1 MVNSKII
8 FSKNKIFLS
17 GNVVGKSNQNPDI
30 DPNKIILTKRISD
43 TSNIIGVTQKNL
55 ANNITINGI
64 KKKISFHR
72 DLQPKKIFRSKGII
86 DDNNPT
92 TYYPHSNLTYI
103 DYTGDYLIDGSVNYY
118 LNTDGTTSIRDFS
131 NNFTMYYNYGLQQLS
146 ISETNLTRVDLRG
159 FLDFSLSNPDISN
172 NFDICFLYIND
183 LKDVSIKASNN
194 TTGEH
199 HIDINIKH
207 PSRPKGHINNN
218 KIDQGYSNQII
229 LIEKNSP
236 RKKYYLDLDY
246 IFYDSSTNI
255 HYLAPYVEKLNF
267 NVTSNFT
274 VPQLRSQTVNI
285 TNFLSG
291 PSKSFSVFDLSLV
304 AISKLTNPEHFMHY
318 NNKVIKFTNLD
329 PANNVATV
337 LQRTGRTD
345 VQLTKLIEALEG
357 DARNI
362 INDNS
367 NSIVFPA
374 YTFTRNNDIGQ
385 LNLTATSLN
394 RFFVGTLTQ
403 KYRVF
408 QNLPDVEIISHT
420 FTITYNIICN
430 PELCPTL
437 GFPDK
442 RESISSIGSMGSF
455 RMQFSKALNTAT
467 KRKGKKTKFIKQN
480 L

>member
-17 GNVVGKSNQNPDI
+17 GNVVGKTSNQDLDF

-55 ANNITINGI
+55 ANNITINEPL
-64 KKKISFHR
+64 KKISFHR
-72 DLQPKKIFRSKGII
+72 DLQPKKIFTSTGIKTE
-86 DDNNPT
+86 NPR
-92 TYYPHSNLTYI
+92 TYYPHSNLSYI
-103 DYTGDYLIDGSVNYY
+103 DYTGNYLIDGSVNYY
-118 LNTDGTTSIRDFS
+118 LNTDGTTSIKDFS
-131 NNFTMYYNYGLQQLS
+131 NNFTMYYNYGLHQLS
-146 ISETNLTRVDLRG
+146 ASKKKLIELDLTG
-159 FLDFSLSNPDISN
+159 FLDFSVSNPIN
-172 NFDICFLYIND
+172 NTTFDICFLYMND
-183 LKDVSIKASNN
+183 SVDESIKSSGNAIADNI
-194 TTGEH
+194 
-199 HIDINIKH
+199 IDINIEH
-207 PSRPKGHINNN
+207 PSRLKDYIYNDEIN
-218 KIDQGYSNQII
+218 QGYSNQII
-229 LIEKNSP
+229 LIEKNSS
-236 RKKYYLDLDY
+236 RKKYYLNLDY
-246 IFYDSSTNI
+246 IFYDSTSNI
-255 HYLAPYVEKLNF
+255 YYLAPYVEELNF
-267 NVTSNFT
+267 NVTDSFT
-274 VPQLRSQTVNI
+274 IPQLTSQTVNI
-285 TNFLSG
+285 TKYLSG

-318 NNKVIKFTNLD
+318 NNKILRFTNLD

-345 VQLTKLIEALEG
+345 VQLTKLVTALEG
-357 DARNI
+357 DATNI

-367 NSIVFPA
+367 SSIVFPA

-403 KYRVF
+403 EYRVF
-408 QNLPDVEIISHT
+408 QNLPRVEIISNT

-442 RESISSIGSMGSF
+442 REFISSIGSMGSF
-455 RMQFSKALNTAT
+455 RMQFSKSLNTAT

>member
-55 ANNITINGI
+55 ANNITINGPL
-64 KKKISFHR
+64 KKISFHR
-72 DLQPKKIFRSKGII
+72 DVQPKIIYRSTGIKTE
-86 DDNNPT
+86 NPR

-103 DYTGDYLIDGSVNYY
+103 DNNGNYLIDGSVNYY
-118 LNTDGTTSIRDFS
+118 LNTNNSTDIRDFS

-146 ISETNLTRVDLRG
+146 ISETELTRIDLRG
-159 FLDFSLSNPDISN
+159 FFDFSLSNPDISN

-183 LKDVSIKASNN
+183 LKDVSIEASNN

-199 HIDINIKH
+199 HIDININH
-207 PSRPKGHINNN
+207 PLRPKGHVYNDQIN
-218 KIDQGYSNQII
+218 QGYSNQII
-229 LIEKNSP
+229 LIEKNNSK
-236 RKKYYLDLDY
+236 KKYYLDLEY
-246 IFYDSSTNI
+246 IFYDSTSNI
-255 HYLAPYVEKLNF
+255 YYLAPYLEELSF
-267 NVTSNFT
+267 NVTDSFT
-274 VPQLRSQTVNI
+274 IPQLTSQTLNI
-285 TNFLSG
+285 TKYLSG
-291 PSKSFSVFDLSLV
+291 PSKSFSIFDLNLV
-304 AISKLTNPEHFMHY
+304 AINKLSNPVHFMHY
-318 NNKVIKFTNLD
+318 NNKIIRFTNLD
-329 PANNVATV
+329 PENNLATV
-337 LQRTGRTD
+337 LKRTGRTD
-345 VQLTKLIEALEG
+345 VQLTKLIRALEG
-357 DARNI
+357 NARNI

-367 NSIVFPA
+367 SSIVFPA
-374 YTFTRNNDIGQ
+374 YTFTRNNDIGE
-385 LNLTATSLN
+385 LNLTAISLN
-394 RFFVGTLTQ
+394 RFFVGTLQ
-403 KYRVF
+403 QSYKVF
-408 QNLPDVEIISHT
+408 QNLPDVEIISNT

-430 PELCPTL
+430 PKLCPVL

-442 RESISSIGSMGSF
+442 REFTSSIGSMGSF

>member
-17 GNVVGKSNQNPDI
+17 GNVVGKTSNQGVNF

-55 ANNITINGI
+55 ANNITVNGPL
-64 KKKISFHR
+64 KKISFHR
-72 DLQPKKIFRSKGII
+72 DLKPKKIFRSDGIKTE
-86 DDNNPT
+86 NPR
-92 TYYPHSNLTYI
+92 TYYPHSNLSYI
-103 DYTGDYLIDGSVNYY
+103 DYTGNYLIDGSVNYY
-118 LNTDGTTSIRDFS
+118 LNTDGTTSNRDFS
-131 NNFTMYYNYGLQQLS
+131 NNFTMYYNYGLHQLS
-146 ISETNLTRVDLRG
+146 ISKTNLTRVDLRG
-159 FLDFSLSNPDISN
+159 FFDFSLSNPDISN

-207 PSRPKGHINNN
+207 PSPPKSYIN
-218 KIDQGYSNQII
+218 QGYSNQII

-255 HYLAPYVEKLNF
+255 HYLAPYVEELSF
-267 NVTSNFT
+267 NITSNFT

-285 TNFLSG
+285 TKYLSG

-304 AISKLTNPEHFMHY
+304 AINKLTNPVHFMHY
-318 NNKVIKFTNLD
+318 NNKIIQFTNLD

-337 LQRTGRTD
+337 LQRTRRTD
-345 VQLTKLIEALEG
+345 VQLTKLIKALEE
-357 DARNI
+357 DATNI
-362 INDNS
+362 INNNS
-367 NSIVFPA
+367 SSIVFPA
-374 YTFTRNNDIGQ
+374 YTFTRNNDIGE

-394 RFFVGTLTQ
+394 RFFVGTLQ
-403 KYRVF
+403 QSYRVF
-408 QNLPDVEIISHT
+408 QNLPDVEIISNT
-420 FTITYNIICN
+420 FTIIYNIICN